1 MIDLREFGSRE
12 RMLGDVVDPY
22 IPPEEADINLVDTYN
37 MIVANT
43 NKDMKDII
51 DGNKDKI
58 IENSMSGV

>member
-1 MIDLREFGSRE
+1 MIDLREFGTRE
-12 RMLGDVVDPY
+12 RMLGDVVDPF
-22 IPPEEADINLVDTYN
+22 IAPEEADINLVDTYN

-58 IENSMSGV
+58 

>member
-22 IPPEEADINLVDTYN
+22 IAPEEADINLVDTYN